1 MSLDFS
7 GLVNVGGNLNIQYLN
22 NPSYVSHNLS
32 FPLLETI
39 GGNFYVYYYYGE
51 NLIAPSL
58 TTVGG
63 YLQLYYCNY
72 LTDIRLPALQ
82 TIGSYLQLYNLY
94 QLSSINFQ
102 SLLTIGD
109 SLQFSS
115 LSQLSSI
122 NFQSLLTIGD
132 YFSMSSSSAL
142 DVLEFPVLDTVGS
155 DFSVS
160 SSGTSTGRISLP
172 LLTQINGYLT
182 LSSTTYPTF
191 DAPMLERVVEDLY
204 VSNSYNLVDFNVP
217 KLSEV
222 ATSSSNSYGRKK
234 PRASLSRSHL

>member
-82 TIGSYLQLYNLY
+82 TIGSYLQFYYLY
-94 QLSSINFQ
+94 
-102 SLLTIGD
+102 
-109 SLQFSS
+109 
-115 LSQLSSI
+115 QLSSI

-172 LLTQINGYLT
+172 LLTQINGDLT

>member
-82 TIGSYLQLYNLY
+82 TIGSYLQFYYLY
-94 QLSSINFQ
+94 
-102 SLLTIGD
+102 
-109 SLQFSS
+109 
-115 LSQLSSI
+115 QLSSI

-142 DVLEFPVLDTVGS
+142 DVLEFPVLDTVGTY
-155 DFSVS
+155 FSVS

-172 LLTQINGYLT
+172 LLTQINGDLT

-222 ATSSSNSYGRKK
+222 ATSSSSNVGRKK
-234 PRASLSRSHL
+234 PRASLPHSHL

>member
-22 NPSYVSHNLS
+22 DPSYVSHNLS

-82 TIGSYLQLYNLY
+82 TIGSYLQFYYLY
-94 QLSSINFQ
+94 
-102 SLLTIGD
+102 
-109 SLQFSS
+109 
-115 LSQLSSI
+115 QLSSI

-172 LLTQINGYLT
+172 LLTQINGDLT

>member
-82 TIGSYLQLYNLY
+82 TIGSYLQFYYLY
-94 QLSSINFQ
+94 
-102 SLLTIGD
+102 
-109 SLQFSS
+109 
-115 LSQLSSI
+115 QLSSI

-142 DVLEFPVLDTVGS
+142 DVLEFPVLDTVGTY
-155 DFSVS
+155 FSVS

-172 LLTQINGYLT
+172 LLTQINGDLT

-204 VSNSYNLVDFNVP
+204 VYNSYNLVDFNVP

>member
-22 NPSYVSHNLS
+22 DPSYVSHNLS

-109 SLQFSS
+109 
-115 LSQLSSI
+115 
-122 NFQSLLTIGD
+122 

-142 DVLEFPVLDTVGS
+142 DVLEFPVLDTVGTY
-155 DFSVS
+155 FSVS

-172 LLTQINGYLT
+172 LLTQINGDLT

>member
-82 TIGSYLQLYNLY
+82 TIGSYLQFYYLY

-109 SLQFSS
+109 
-115 LSQLSSI
+115 
-122 NFQSLLTIGD
+122 
-132 YFSMSSSSAL
+132 YFNIYASSAL
-142 DVLEFPVLDTVGS
+142 DVLEFPVLDTVGTY
-155 DFSVS
+155 FSVS

-172 LLTQINGYLT
+172 LLTQINGDLT

-191 DAPMLERVVEDLY
+191 DAPMLERVVDDLY

>member
-82 TIGSYLQLYNLY
+82 TIGSYLQFYYLY

-109 SLQFSS
+109 
-115 LSQLSSI
+115 
-122 NFQSLLTIGD
+122 
-132 YFSMSSSSAL
+132 YFNIYASSAL
-142 DVLEFPVLDTVGS
+142 DVLEFPVLDTVGTY
-155 DFSVS
+155 FSVS

-172 LLTQINGYLT
+172 LLTQINGDLT

>member
-7 GLVNVGGNLNIQYLN
+7 SLANVGGNLNVQNLDDS
-22 NPSYVSHNLS
+22 SYVSRNIS

-82 TIGSYLQLYNLY
+82 TIGSYLQFYYLY
-94 QLSSINFQ
+94 
-102 SLLTIGD
+102 
-109 SLQFSS
+109 
-115 LSQLSSI
+115 QLSSI

-142 DVLEFPVLDTVGS
+142 DVLEFPVLDTVGTY
-155 DFSVS
+155 FSVS

-172 LLTQINGYLT
+172 LLTQINGDLT

>member
-82 TIGSYLQLYNLY
+82 TIGSYLQFYYLY
-94 QLSSINFQ
+94 
-102 SLLTIGD
+102 
-109 SLQFSS
+109 
-115 LSQLSSI
+115 QLSSI

-172 LLTQINGYLT
+172 LLTQINGDLT
-182 LSSTTYPTF
+182 LSSTSYPTF

>member
-22 NPSYVSHNLS
+22 DPSYVSHNLS

-72 LTDIRLPALQ
+72 LTDIRLPALH
-82 TIGSYLQLYNLY
+82 TIGSYLQFYYLY
-94 QLSSINFQ
+94 
-102 SLLTIGD
+102 
-109 SLQFSS
+109 
-115 LSQLSSI
+115 QLSSI

-142 DVLEFPVLDTVGS
+142 DVLEFPVLDTVGTY
-155 DFSVS
+155 FSVS

-172 LLTQINGYLT
+172 LLTQINGDLT

>member
-22 NPSYVSHNLS
+22 DPSYVSHNLS

-82 TIGSYLQLYNLY
+82 TIGSYLQFYYLY

-109 SLQFSS
+109 
-115 LSQLSSI
+115 
-122 NFQSLLTIGD
+122 
-132 YFSMSSSSAL
+132 YFNIYASSAL
-142 DVLEFPVLDTVGS
+142 DVLEFPVLDTVGTY
-155 DFSVS
+155 FSVS

-172 LLTQINGYLT
+172 LLTQINGDLT

-191 DAPMLERVVEDLY
+191 DAPMLERVVDDLY

>member
-22 NPSYVSHNLS
+22 DPSYVSHNLS

-82 TIGSYLQLYNLY
+82 TIGSYLQFYYLY

-109 SLQFSS
+109 
-115 LSQLSSI
+115 
-122 NFQSLLTIGD
+122 
-132 YFSMSSSSAL
+132 YFNIYASSAL
-142 DVLEFPVLDTVGS
+142 DVLEFPVLDTVGTY
-155 DFSVS
+155 FSVS

-172 LLTQINGYLT
+172 LLTQINGDLT

>member
-22 NPSYVSHNLS
+22 DPSYVSHNLS

-82 TIGSYLQLYNLY
+82 TIGSYLQFYYLY
-94 QLSSINFQ
+94 
-102 SLLTIGD
+102 
-109 SLQFSS
+109 
-115 LSQLSSI
+115 QLSSI

-142 DVLEFPVLDTVGS
+142 DVLEFPVLDTVGTY
-155 DFSVS
+155 FSVS

-172 LLTQINGYLT
+172 LLTQINGDLT